1 MASKHEELHTKKL
14 NNSAPDTKPLAEK
27 GLDKK
32 ESRDYAAEKY
42 EQSHKLFISYH
53 PWQLFCIAAV
63 PGALSMLSSAIYEI
77 ADGIFV
83 GQILGEEAFAAINLA
98 MPFVIMLFAFGDMVG
113 VGSSVPISI
122 SLGAKKRDRANN
134 IFTCAV
140 LMILVG
146 ASVIGAL
153 FWVLAPWM
161 MELMGATGSL
171 RDMASDYLRM
181 FALFAPFGTILFAVD
196 NYLRI
201 CGKVKTSFALNLFTS
216 TFGCILEFTM
226 LSIFHMGTL
235 GAGLAFSIA
244 ISTGACLAL
253 IPFMMNKMLLRFVR
267 PRISK
272 AIIKEIMLSG
282 TPAFLN
288 DVAGRITLI
297 LLNYELMVQAGV
309 RAVSVYGFLIFAGSF
324 IFPLL
329 YGICDALQPAVGYN
343 WGAKRYDRIRQLE
356 RYIFATV
363 GFVSLLMAAIMG
375 FFPDFCTRIFIAD
388 AGEEILLLSRD
399 AFCLYALSFA
409 FRWFPLCV
417 QSLFTAVERTKLA
430 STLSFCSTTIL
441 PILVLFALKPLG
453 LFGLW
458 LNAPVTWALA
468 SALSLVILVMFRK
481 ELHLDGVSARTR

>member
-1 MASKHEELHTKKL
+1 
-14 NNSAPDTKPLAEK
+14 
-27 GLDKK
+27 
-32 ESRDYAAEKY
+32 
-42 EQSHKLFISYH
+42 
-53 PWQLFCIAAV
+53 
-63 PGALSMLSSAIYEI
+63 MLSSAIYEI

-140 LMILVG
+140 LMIL
-146 ASVIGAL
+146 IGAAL
-153 FWVLAPWM
+153 IGAGFWILAPWM
-161 MELMGATGSL
+161 MELMGADATL

-201 CGKVKTSFALNLFTS
+201 CGKVKSSFALNLFTS

-226 LSIFHMGTL
+226 LAIWHMGTL
-235 GAGLAFSIA
+235 GAGLAFSLA
-244 ISTGACLAL
+244 ISTGAVLAL
-253 IPFMMNKMLLRFVR
+253 VPFMMNKMLLRFVR
-267 PRISK
+267 PRFSF
-272 AIIKEIMLSG
+272 ALFKEILLSG

-288 DVAGRITLI
+288 DVAGRITMI
-297 LLNYELMVQAGV
+297 LLNFELMLQAGV

-343 WGAKRYDRIRQLE
+343 WGAQRFDRIRKLE
-356 RYIFATV
+356 GYIFITV
-363 GFVSLLMAAIMG
+363 GLIACLMACIMG
-375 FFPDFCTRIFIAD
+375 FFPDFCTRLFIAD
-388 AGEEILLLSRD
+388 AGEDILALSRD
-399 AFCLYALSFA
+399 AFFFYAISYL
-409 FRWFPLCV
+409 FRWFPLCT
-417 QSLFTAVERTKLA
+417 QSLLTAVEKTKLA
-430 STLSFCSTTIL
+430 SVLSFCSVTLL
-441 PILVLFALKPLG
+441 PIVVLYELKPLG
-453 LFGLW
+453 LLGLW
-458 LNAPVTWALA
+458 LNAPVTWVLA

-481 ELHLDGVSARTR
+481 ELHLDGKVRLQDRQ